1 VTTKRWDIFCN
12 IVDNFGDI
20 GVCWRLSQQLA
31 NEHQRNVR
39 LFIDDFYIASKIIPN
54 FNPKNKHQ
62 TVQNVEITAWPEE
75 ETALP
80 DVVIENF
87 SCQLP
92 EIYTQ
97 QIAKL
102 KDNIKKTIT
111 WINLEY
117 LSAEKWVEE
126 CHALP
131 SIHPTLGLRKS
142 YFYPGFTEKTG
153 GLLRERNLI
162 AKRDTFLAYQTCQM
176 TFWHQY
182 FNKDLALTFETA
194 IKISLFSYPQ
204 ADIKNLILAL
214 VKCERNIHIFLPF
227 NSEIT
232 TLNAIIEEYQLTF
245 DEVKRL
251 NKLTL
256 HLMPFLSQSEY
267 DQLLWA
273 CDLNFVRG
281 EDSWI
286 RAIWAGKPFIWQPY
300 IQAENTHLKKL
311 EAFLTQYTNQAN
323 ELNADICA
331 LIKHSHHIWS
341 NASPTPR
348 SDFWCEMIHQLGN
361 WQTYAMEK
369 SNLLATQ
376 PSLTKQLVDFV
387 KKLND
392 ENLVINT
399 V

>member
-1 VTTKRWDIFCN
+1 MTTKRWDIFCN

-54 FNPKNKHQ
+54 FNPQNKHQ
-62 TVQNVEITAWPEE
+62 TVQNVEITAWPTE
-75 ETALP
+75 ETPLP

-131 SIHPTLGLRKS
+131 SIHPTLGIRKT

-153 GLLRERNLI
+153 GLLREKNLLHE
-162 AKRDTFLAYQTCQM
+162 RDAFLGNQHLQAS
-176 TFWHQY
+176 FWQKYAPSH
-182 FNKDLALTFETA
+182 ETA
-194 IKISLFSYPQ
+194 KADIKISLFSYPQ
-204 ADIKNLILAL
+204 ADIKNLLLAL
-214 VKCERNIHIFLPF
+214 AKSEKNIQVFLPF

-232 TLNAIIEEYQLTF
+232 ALNTIIEEYQLRF
-245 DEVKRL
+245 DEVKQL
-251 NKLTL
+251 NNLTL
-256 HLMPFLSQSEY
+256 TLLPFLSQSEY

-273 CDLNFVRG
+273 CDFNFVRG

-286 RAIWAGKPFIWQPY
+286 RAIWSGKPFVWQPY
-300 IQAENTHLKKL
+300 IQEENTHLKKL
-311 EAFLTQYTNQAN
+311 DAFLENYTEDAQEEIKHKIQVAHRIWSNALPVPTDDFWFKTLN
-323 ELNADICA
+323 ELNAWHDFA
-331 LIKHSHHIWS
+331 LIKS
-341 NASPTPR
+341 N
-348 SDFWCEMIHQLGN
+348 
-361 WQTYAMEK
+361 K
-369 SNLLATQ
+369 LAEQ
-376 PSLTKQLVDFV
+376 PSLTEQLVSFCEKIDS
-387 KKLND
+387 
-392 ENLVINT
+392 
-399 V
+399 